1 MWQNKRE
8 LKVVFL
14 LFFLIPLLSGCWDS
28 QEIEQRANVL
38 ALGVDKASKEEKKKE
53 DEISHLEKRIPI
65 PDEEMIKVT
74 AQIAVPGRIPLG
86 PQQPGGS
93 EKPVLVVEVV
103 GHTLQ
108 DAMLN
113 LQQEVADE
121 LFLGHLRIIV
131 LSEEIARH
139 GTARFNDFLRR
150 NPEIRRTAAL
160 VVSKESAAKYMN
172 LDPELERIP
181 SLYLADMVDNLS
193 AIGKFPPSFIGLFW
207 SIYSS
212 KGQDPYLPY
221 LVVKEKTTIQ
231 LNGLAYFHG
240 DKMVGKT
247 NPLEI
252 GIFMAVRGIGRGGYA
267 AFITVPGK
275 DESVLVRA
283 VSRKTRTKVKLKN
296 GRPHV
301 SIKIQYESEIDEKES
316 ASIQLS
322 DSAILKKIEKE
333 ASKNTKK
340 AIEKLIVTTQK
351 SKSDI
356 FGFGEQFRAKL
367 PKYWNKNVKTKE
379 KWDEIYQDI
388 TFDVTVDSHIH
399 RVGMKSK

>member
-1 MWQNKRE
+1 MWKNQRE
-8 LKVVFL
+8 LQAVIL
-14 LFFLIPLLSGCWDS
+14 LLALLPLLSGCWDS

-38 ALGVDKASKEEKKKE
+38 AIGIDIANEEDRKQE
-53 DEISHLEKRIPI
+53 DEISHLSKKFQI

-74 AQIAVPGRIPLG
+74 AQIAIPGRIPLG

-93 EKPVLVVEVV
+93 VKPVLVVETV
-103 GHTLQ
+103 GHTLE

-121 LFLGHLRIIV
+121 VFLGHLRVMV
-131 LSEEIARH
+131 LSEEIARK

-150 NPEIRRTAAL
+150 NPEIRRTTAL
-160 VVSKESAAKYMN
+160 VVSKEPAAKYMN
-172 LDPELERIP
+172 LNPELERIP
-181 SLYLADMVDNLS
+181 SLYLADIVDNLS

-207 SIYSS
+207 TIYSS

-221 LVVKEKTTIQ
+221 LALKGKSTIQ
-231 LNGLAYFHG
+231 LNGLAYFND

-247 NPLEI
+247 TPLEI
-252 GIFMAVRGIGRGGYA
+252 GIFMAVRGISRGGYG
-267 AFITVPGK
+267 AFVEVPGE

-283 VSRKTRTKVKLKN
+283 VSRKTKTKVTLKN

-301 SIKIQYESEIDEKES
+301 SVKIQYEAEIDEKES

-322 DSAILKKIEKE
+322 NSAVLKKIEEE
-333 ASKNTKK
+333 ASKSIKK
-340 AIEKLIVTTQK
+340 SIEKLIVKTQK

-356 FGFGEQFRAKL
+356 FGFGEHFRAKI
-367 PKYWNKNVKTKE
+367 PEYWNKNINTKD
-379 KWDEIYQDI
+379 KWEEIYQTV
-388 TFDVTVDSHIH
+388 TFDIKVDSHIH

>member
-1 MWQNKRE
+1 MWQNKHE
-8 LKVVFL
+8 LIVVFL

-38 ALGVDKASKEEKKKE
+38 ALGVDKANEEERSQE
-53 DEISHLEKRIPI
+53 DEISHLGNKIPN

-93 EKPVLVVEVV
+93 EKPVMVIEVV
-103 GHTLQ
+103 GHTFQ
-108 DAMLN
+108 DAILN

-121 LFLGHLRIIV
+121 VFLGHLRIIV

-160 VVSKESAAKYMN
+160 VVSKGSAAKYMKLN
-172 LDPELERIP
+172 PELERIP

-207 SIYSS
+207 TIYSS
-212 KGQDPYLPY
+212 KGQDPYLPF
-221 LVVKEKTTIQ
+221 LTLKEKTTIQ

-283 VSRKTRTKVKLKN
+283 VSRKTRTKVTLKN

-333 ASKNTKK
+333 ASKSTKK
-340 AIEKLIVTTQK
+340 SIEKLIAKTQK

-356 FGFGEQFRAKL
+356 FGFGEHFRAKL
-367 PKYWNKNVKTKE
+367 PQYWNKNVKTKE
-379 KWDEIYQDI
+379 RWDEIYQDI

>member
-1 MWQNKRE
+1 MWKNQRE
-8 LKVVFL
+8 IQAVIL
-14 LFFLIPLLSGCWDS
+14 LLALLPLLSGCWDS

-38 ALGVDKASKEEKKKE
+38 AIGIDIANEEDRKQE
-53 DEISHLEKRIPI
+53 DEISHLGKKFPI

-93 EKPVLVVEVV
+93 VKPVLVVEIV
-103 GHTLQ
+103 GHTLE

-121 LFLGHLRIIV
+121 VFLGHLRVMV
-131 LSEEIARH
+131 LSEEIARK

-150 NPEIRRTAAL
+150 NPEIRRTTAL
-160 VVSKESAAKYMN
+160 VVSKEPAAKYMKLN
-172 LDPELERIP
+172 PELERIP
-181 SLYLADMVDNLS
+181 SLYLADIVDNLS

-207 SIYSS
+207 TIYSS

-221 LVVKEKTTIQ
+221 LALKGKSTIQ
-231 LNGLAYFHG
+231 LNGLAYFND

-252 GIFMAVRGIGRGGYA
+252 GIFMAVRGISRGGYG
-267 AFITVPGK
+267 AFVVVPGK

-283 VSRKTRTKVKLKN
+283 VSRKTKTKVTLKN

-301 SIKIQYESEIDEKES
+301 SVKIQYEAEIDEKES
-316 ASIQLS
+316 AKIQLS
-322 DSAILKKIEKE
+322 DSAVLKKIEE
-333 ASKNTKK
+333 ESSKNIKK
-340 AIEKLIVTTQK
+340 SIEKLIVKTQK

-356 FGFGEQFRAKL
+356 FGFGEHFRAEI
-367 PKYWNKNVKTKE
+367 PKYWNKNIKTKD
-379 KWDEIYQDI
+379 KWEEIYQTV
-388 TFDVTVDSHIH
+388 TFDIKVDSHIH